1 MRGMIIFVESQQQ
14 GRGEG
19 TKRAKSGATNGI
31 LEQKIEWAANT
42 GVWIGEFGYM
52 PDLNVL
58 IYSHTFIH
66 DYESGKH
73 SQNREL
79 VCSNFGIYSSGSFY
93 GVRRSTF
100 K

>member
-1 MRGMIIFVESQQQ
+1 MSVRGMIMSNRSNR

-58 IYSHTFIH
+58 IYNQAAAAFAAAQ
-66 DYESGKH
+66 Y
-73 SQNREL
+73 SQQQYQYRL
-79 VCSNFGIYSSGSFY
+79 AGYAPAPSAPFGPF
-93 GVRRSTF
+93 
-100 K
+100 